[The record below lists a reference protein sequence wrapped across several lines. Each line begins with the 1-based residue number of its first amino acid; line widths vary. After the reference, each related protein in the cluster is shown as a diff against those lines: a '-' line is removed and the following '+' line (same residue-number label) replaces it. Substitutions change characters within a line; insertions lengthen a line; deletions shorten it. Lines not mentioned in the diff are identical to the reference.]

1 MNLNDEIRHINRRLD
16 KIEDELNHQK
26 KNKADVFA
34 AVNELE
40 KNVLKTVNEVY
51 QGHIG
56 IMSKK

>member
-34 AVNELE
+34 TVNELE